1 MTGHLNHK
9 DSRMLRESRNETNT
23 HRQDQARIRQ
33 DQDTAEQLFVRTL
46 VQ

>member
-1 MTGHLNHK
+1 MPL
-9 DSRMLRESRNETNT
+9 EPRNENNT

-33 DQDTAEQLFVRTL
+33 DQDTAEPLFARTL